1 MLRSEHE
8 KPCEQTMTTIPE
20 RPPAIAFAVLVIALG
35 AVSHGA
41 IFVRAAE
48 AHPFV
53 IAAFR
58 VGTASLVV
66 VPVALFFRW
75 RELIALSRRSVTY
88 CLGAGLFLAF
98 HFATWIAS
106 LDHTSIA
113 NSTVLVTLNPVWI
126 AIVTAAVT
134 RHRPRRV
141 IVISIGL
148 ALTGSAIV
156 GWGSSGSGA
165 NSLLGDGL
173 AVIGGMCAAGYLMLG
188 RLARQEGVSL
198 LSYVAICYGSS
209 AVLLWALVLV
219 LDLPIAGLSA
229 TTYQAMI
236 AMGLVS
242 QVIGHSGYNWSLK
255 LFKPGFI
262 ALCLLGEP
270 ILASTFGLLYF
281 GEAIPLA
288 TLAGAPF
295 ILAGIYLGA
304 RAEFR

>member
-1 MLRSEHE
+1 MKADHGH
-8 KPCEQTMTTIPE
+8 
-20 RPPAIAFAVLVIALG
+20 PPAIAFAVLVIALG

-66 VPVALFFRW
+66 VPIALALGW
-75 RELIALSRRSVTY
+75 REMVGLSRRALGF
-88 CLGAGLFLAF
+88 CLGAGLFLAL

-126 AIVTAAVT
+126 AIVTAAIT
-134 RHRPRRV
+134 RRRPSRAV
-141 IVISIGL
+141 AVSIAL
-148 ALTGSAIV
+148 AIAGSAIV
-156 GWGSSGSGA
+156 GWGSAGGGDS
-165 NSLLGDGL
+165 SLFGDGL
-173 AVIGGMCAAGYLMLG
+173 AVLGGMCAAGYLMLG

-198 LSYVAICYGSS
+198 LSYVAFCYGAS
-209 AVLLWALVLV
+209 AVLLWALVLT
-219 LDLPIAGLSA
+219 LALPVAGLSA

-236 AMGLVS
+236 AMGLIS

-255 LFKPGFI
+255 LFNPGFI

-270 ILASTFGLLYF
+270 ILASTLGLIYF

-288 TLAGAPF
+288 TAAGAPF

-304 RAEFR
+304 RAELR